1 MKRARR
7 KVAQILFAGFLIVPF
22 SKPALSQEPPKQQT
36 NVDENQLRSF
46 AKVYVEVEKIQQS
59 YEPRLQEAPSPQES
73 KQIQQEAVKKVQAA
87 LTKQGLTQE
96 NVKQIL
102 EVARADEGLRKRLLQ
117 MIVEE
122 RSKS

>member
-1 MKRARR
+1 MQRARR
-7 KVAQILFAGFLIVPF
+7 KVAQILFAGFLLVSS

-46 AKVYVEVEKIQQS
+46 AKAYVELEKIQQS

-73 KQIQQEAVKKVQAA
+73 TQIQQEAAKKIQEA

-96 NVKQIL
+96 SVKQIL
-102 EVARADEGLRKRLLQ
+102 EVARVDEGLRKKLLQ